1 MFKHILMPTDGSP
14 LSDGAVEKG
23 MQFARSI
30 GARVTGLH
38 VIDPFHLLGAEGEI
52 PADSK
57 ERYER
62 DSRAHARRALAVIL
76 EAAKTNGVL
85 CDCVSETSS
94 IPCAVIVEVAEKKG
108 CDLIT
113 MASHGRRGGPGR
125 ADRERDGQGTEPHQ
139 DPRARPSLNYGRRR
153 RTQLTDRQTQDGA
166 GGPGGLRIIPAIDCG
181 IALLRLQMAPETA
194 RKYALK

>member
-1 MFKHILMPTDGSP
+1 MFKHILLPTDGSP

-38 VIDPFHLLGAEGEI
+38 VIDPFHLVAAEGEI

-57 ERYER
+57 ERYEE

-76 EAAKTNGVL
+76 KAAKANGVP
-85 CDCVSETSS
+85 CDCVSEASS
-94 IPCAVIVEVAEKKG
+94 NPYAVIVEVAEKRG

-113 MASHGRRGGPGR
+113 MASHGRRGAQAVLIG
-125 ADRERDGQGTEPHQ
+125 
-139 DPRARPSLNYGRRR
+139 S
-153 RTQLTDRQTQDGA
+153 
-166 GGPGGLRIIPAIDCG
+166 
-181 IALLRLQMAPETA
+181 ETA
-194 RKYALK
+194 RVLSHTTIPVLVLR